1 MGNNYV
7 YAWPLSNEIFFC
19 SKSFPTFN
27 LQNDFL
33 MKKWLPV
40 IFMLFSLS
48 VAAQKT
54 DKHLQNEITS
64 LIKGFNGDVGIYV
77 YDLSQNKIAAVNA
90 DTIFPTASMVKVPI
104 LIGIMHKIHNGDLT
118 YHQEM
123 LFTDSVRY
131 SEGEEILASFK
142 DSQKIA
148 LNVLMMLM
156 MSMSDNGASLWLQ
169 GLAGGGTQINKYL
182 DSLGMK
188 DTRVNSRTEGRKENY
203 HQYGWGQTT
212 PREMATLM
220 KMIVDNKI
228 IDKQISERMLRLMSR
243 QFWDEDAI
251 SQIPPNI
258 FVADKS
264 GAVDQT
270 RDEVLYVN
278 GPHPYIFCICTKN
291 NKDTSWETNNEAWVL
306 TRKLSSLLWNYFNPK
321 SNWQPSEYLK

>member
-1 MGNNYV
+1 
-7 YAWPLSNEIFFC
+7 
-19 SKSFPTFN
+19 
-27 LQNDFL
+27 

-64 LIKGFNGDVGIYV
+64 LIKGFNGDVGVYV

-104 LIGIMHKIHNGDLT
+104 LIAIMHKIHNGDLT

-169 GLAGGGTQINKYL
+169 GLAGGGTHINKYL

>member
-1 MGNNYV
+1 MKLFFAFV
-7 YAWPLSNEIFFC
+7 FLLS
-19 SKSFPTFN
+19 TFSIN
-27 LQNDFL
+27 
-33 MKKWLPV
+33 
-40 IFMLFSLS
+40 
-48 VAAQKT
+48 AQKT
-54 DKHLQNEITS
+54 DLHLQNEIS
-64 LIKGFNGDVGIYV
+64 NLLQGFNGDVGVYV
-77 YDLSQNKIAAVNA
+77 YDISKNKIAAINA

-104 LIGIMHKIHNGDLT
+104 LIGLMHKIHNGELS

-142 DSQKIA
+142 DSQHIA
-148 LNVLMMLM
+148 LNVLTMLM

-188 DTRVNSRTEGRKENY
+188 YTRVNSRTEGRKDDWRK
-203 HQYGWGQTT
+203 YGWGQTT

-220 KMIVDNKI
+220 RYIVENKI
-228 IDKQISERMLRLMSR
+228 INRQISERMLRMMSR

-251 SQIPPNI
+251 SQIPPNV

-278 GPHPYIFCICTKN
+278 GDHPYIFCICTKN
-291 NKDTSWETNNEAWVL
+291 NKDTSWETDNEAWVL
-306 TRKLSSLLWNYFNPK
+306 TRKLSALLWKHFNPK
-321 SNWQPSEYLK
+321 SDWQPPEYLK